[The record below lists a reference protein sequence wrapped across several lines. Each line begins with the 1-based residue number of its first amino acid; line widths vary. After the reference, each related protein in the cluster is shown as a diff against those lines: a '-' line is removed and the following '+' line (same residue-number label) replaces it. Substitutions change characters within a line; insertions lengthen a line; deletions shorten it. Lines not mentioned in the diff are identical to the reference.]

1 MCQAPTTEG
10 MPDFPAG
17 GRLSF
22 MLLPL
27 LALHV
32 APGAWKAGLFSREA
46 AGRNAQDVF
55 FLLLLLCFWLPW
67 VFLALCGLSLLVVSE
82 GISLVSVRQLLLLQS
97 TALEYVGFSS
107 WGARA

>member
-10 MPDFPAG
+10 APDFPAG

-22 MLLPL
+22 VLLPL

-46 AGRNAQDVF
+46 AGRNALDVF
-55 FLLLLLCFWLPW
+55 FFVVTL
-67 VFLALCGLSLLVVSE
+67 FLAALGLPCFVRALSPCGERGHLPSFCAAA
-82 GISLVSVRQLLLLQS
+82 SVAEHSSRVYGLQ
-97 TALEYVGFSS
+97 
-107 WGARA
+107 

>member
-10 MPDFPAG
+10 APDFPAG

-22 MLLPL
+22 VLLPL

-46 AGRNAQDVF
+46 AGRNALDVF
-55 FLLLLLCFWLPW
+55 FLLLLCFWLPW

-82 GISLVSVRQLLLLQS
+82 GISLVSVQQLLLQS
-97 TALEYVGFSS
+97 TALECMGFSS

>member
-10 MPDFPAG
+10 TPDFPAG

-55 FLLLLLCFWLPW
+55 FFVVVTL
-67 VFLALCGLSLLVVSE
+67 FLAALGLPCFVRALSPCGERGHLPSFCAAASVVAEHSSRVCGL
-82 GISLVSVRQLLLLQS
+82 Q
-97 TALEYVGFSS
+97 
-107 WGARA
+107 